1 MGSGKGSGGRV
12 RPSLF
17 LSHPRDVSLR
27 YIVAVPETDELPVPN
42 ADRVFPV
49 PAYWLPETT
58 TTLRALLTVTA
69 PVTGTTQLLVV
80 ELKTAAVSPEVFSST
95 TNHPVPVAVQAVT
108 ASPTAAHPAGVSPP
122 MGVPVGEV
130 ILSPKRLVVR
140 PLVVETENVS
150 R

>member
-1 MGSGKGSGGRV
+1 
-12 RPSLF
+12 
-17 LSHPRDVSLR
+17 
-27 YIVAVPETDELPVPN
+27 VAVPETDELPVPN

-58 TTLRALLTVTA
+58 TTLRALFTVTA
-69 PVTGTTQLLVV
+69 PVAGTTQLLVV
-80 ELKTAAVSPEVFSST
+80 GLKMAAVSPVVFSST
-95 TNHPVPVAVQAVT
+95 ANHPVVAVQLVT
-108 ASPTAAHPAGVSPP
+108 ASPIAVHPAGACPP